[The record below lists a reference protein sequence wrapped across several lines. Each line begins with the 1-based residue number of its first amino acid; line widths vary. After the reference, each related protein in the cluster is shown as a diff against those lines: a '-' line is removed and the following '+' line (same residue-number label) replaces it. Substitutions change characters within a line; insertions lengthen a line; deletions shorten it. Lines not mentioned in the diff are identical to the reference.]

1 MKYLLVLSI
10 LSVFSM
16 CCMNN
21 SYADRPAVYVDSLED
36 AEVLSERTNQKI
48 LIIFSAKWC
57 KYCGLLS
64 RFLKEN
70 STLLNNYI
78 VVIIDYDT
86 NKDLVKQYAVR
97 NLPDSRII
105 NKGKELSSMVGYD
118 KQEYIQ
124 WLETHK

>member
-1 MKYLLVLSI
+1 MKYLLMLSV
-10 LSVFSM
+10 LSVFLM

-21 SYADRPAVYVDSLED
+21 LYADRPAVYVDSLED

-57 KYCGLLS
+57 KYCRLLS